1 MRRSPYTPEEIQ
13 FLKSNYRSRGAP
25 WCARSLGRT
34 AASIRDKAVAIGIGQ
49 KRQTIPTEC
58 IRQAIERLHP
68 LGYTDQDICR
78 ALVNETG
85 RNVHADRV
93 GHLRRRMGLSTNV
106 DSERHR
112 QKLRSAAK
120 NALTKNDVDSLS
132 QLRWQRWR
140 QWKRQRGLPEDL
152 TNLAAVALDQFLN
165 LGPGVPISRVTLC
178 HLLGVDP
185 KRKNAPL
192 SNTKGG
198 TVLSELYA
206 RGLIG
211 RLKHA
216 LEIPHPVGRAHGRP
230 VKVDLYYLAHGVR
243 RNEQHDVT
251 DQSGTDVGVGGRPHS
266 LADETASGLHQ
277 LDIA

>member
-1 MRRSPYTPEEIQ
+1 MKGSPYTPFEIE

-25 WCARSLGRT
+25 WCARALCRT
-34 AASIRDKAVAIGIGQ
+34 AASIRDKAMAIGIGQ
-49 KRQTIPTEC
+49 KRQTIPSGC
-58 IRQAIERLHP
+58 IRKAIERLHP

-78 ALVNETG
+78 ALIHETG
-85 RNVHADRV
+85 RKVHADRV
-93 GHLRRRMGLSTNV
+93 GQLRRMMQLPTNV
-106 DSERHR
+106 ASQRHR
-112 QKLRSAAK
+112 KKLQVAAK
-120 NALTKNDVDSLS
+120 NALTKNDVESLP

-178 HLLGVDP
+178 HLLGIDP

-216 LEIPHPVGRAHGRP
+216 LELPHPVGRANGRP

-251 DQSGTDVGVGGRPHS
+251 DQSGTNVGVSGRPDS
-266 LADETASGLHQ
+266 LADETSSGLHQ
-277 LDIA
+277 LGIA